1 MTEQTLFRKFVS
13 SLLLAG
19 LLLASTLTQAAR
31 LNDIR
36 VFNAPDYTRVVL
48 DLDEAPKFK
57 KFWERNP
64 PRLVVDLSGFELG
77 GVKAIEA
84 SKTGPY
90 LNKIR
95 VGRPY
100 KGKNVSRVVLELT
113 QDIKVKYQILP
124 PIQNYQHRLV
134 LDIYP
139 KVPAKNTTKST
150 ASSSTTK
157 APVSGSASQPSSRAQ
172 DNTFLI
178 AIDPGHGGE
187 DSGARGRRTKE
198 KDVVLQ
204 IARRLQKKVNAQK
217 GMRAILTRKG
227 DYFISLRKRTQIA
240 REAGADVFISIHAD
254 GFTKNSARGSS
265 VYSLSLRGASSER
278 ARVLADKENAADL
291 VGGVDISAQSDT
303 MAFTLLDLTM
313 NATNND
319 SIIFARSVFKELKKI
334 GKTHSNA
341 AETAGFVVLK
351 SPATPSI
358 LVETAFITNRA
369 EEKLLRSARYQEKLA
384 NAILLG
390 ARRYYKE
397 DFKYYK
403 NIPNAN

>member
-1 MTEQTLFRKFVS
+1 MTEQILFRKFVS
-13 SLLLAG
+13 GLMLAA

-36 VFNAPDYTRVVL
+36 VWNAPDYTRIVL
-48 DLDEAPKFK
+48 DLDTAPKFK
-57 KFWERNP
+57 QFWVANP
-64 PRLVVDLSGFELG
+64 ARYVVDLPGFSLG
-77 GVKAIEA
+77 AVQNIDAV
-84 SKTGPY
+84 KTGPY
-90 LNKIR
+90 LKRVR
-95 VGRPY
+95 VGTP
-100 KGKNVSRVVLELT
+100 KKNVARVVLELA
-113 QDIKVKYQILP
+113 QEVKVKYQVLP
-124 PIQNYQHRLV
+124 PVQNYMHRLV
-134 LDIYP
+134 LDVYP
-139 KVPAKNTTKST
+139 KKPAAGNKPAVKHST
-150 ASSSTTK
+150 AKS
-157 APVSGSASQPSSRAQ
+157 SGSASSPRPPSRAN
-172 DNTFLI
+172 DNTFVV

-187 DSGARGRRTKE
+187 DSGARGRRSKE

-204 IARRLQKKVNAQK
+204 IAKRLQKKINAQK

-227 DYFISLRKRTQIA
+227 DYFISLRKRTEIA

-254 GFTKNSARGSS
+254 AFTKKSARGSS

-291 VGGVDISAQSDT
+291 VGGVDISGESDT

-319 SIIFARSVFKELKKI
+319 SIIFARSVYKELKKI

-351 SPATPSI
+351 SPAIPSI
-358 LVETAFITNRA
+358 LVETAFISNPA

-390 ARRYYKE
+390 TRRYYQE

-403 NIPNAN
+403 NISGAN

>member
-1 MTEQTLFRKFVS
+1 M
-13 SLLLAG
+13 
-19 LLLASTLTQAAR
+19 
-31 LNDIR
+31 
-36 VFNAPDYTRVVL
+36 
-48 DLDEAPKFK
+48 
-57 KFWERNP
+57 
-64 PRLVVDLSGFELG
+64 
-77 GVKAIEA
+77 
-84 SKTGPY
+84 
-90 LNKIR
+90 
-95 VGRPY
+95 
-100 KGKNVSRVVLELT
+100 
-113 QDIKVKYQILP
+113 
-124 PIQNYQHRLV
+124 
-134 LDIYP
+134 
-139 KVPAKNTTKST
+139 
-150 ASSSTTK
+150 
-157 APVSGSASQPSSRAQ
+157 
-172 DNTFLI
+172 
-178 AIDPGHGGE
+178 
-187 DSGARGRRTKE
+187 E

-240 REAGADVFISIHAD
+240 REAGADVFISVHAD

-319 SIIFARSVFKELKKI
+319 SIIFARSVFRELKKI

-351 SPATPSI
+351 SPAIPSI

-369 EEKLLRSARYQEKLA
+369 EEKLLRSASYQEKLA

-390 ARRYYKE
+390 TRRYYKE

>member
-1 MTEQTLFRKFVS
+1 MTEQILFRKFVS
-13 SLLLAG
+13 SLMLAV

-36 VFNAPDYTRVVL
+36 VWNAPDYTRIVL
-48 DLDEAPKFK
+48 DLDATPKFK
-57 KFWERNP
+57 QFWVANP
-64 PRLVVDLSGFELG
+64 SRYVVDLPGFSLG
-77 GVKAIEA
+77 AVKNIEA
-84 SKTGPY
+84 AKTGPY
-90 LNKIR
+90 LKRIR
-95 VGRPY
+95 VGTP
-100 KGKNVSRVVLELT
+100 KKNVSRVVLELA
-113 QDIKVKYQILP
+113 QEVKVKYQVLP
-124 PIQNYQHRLV
+124 PVQNYKHRLV

-139 KVPAKNTTKST
+139 KNPASGAKKST
-150 ASSSTTK
+150 APRSTAK
-157 APVSGSASQPSSRAQ
+157 APVPGSAAHSAARKQ
-172 DNTFLI
+172 DNTFVI

-187 DSGARGRRTKE
+187 DSGARGRRSME

-240 REAGADVFISIHAD
+240 REAGADVFISVHAD

-319 SIIFARSVFKELKKI
+319 SIIFARSVFRELKKI

-351 SPATPSI
+351 SPAIPSI

-369 EEKLLRSARYQEKLA
+369 EEKLLRSASYQEKLA

-390 ARRYYKE
+390 TRRYYKE